1 MKYNIAKSFKLPFIF
16 DHETPCLTLLMP
28 TDQLVFNREKDRL
41 VFKNL
46 VKDAEKRLKFD
57 YPHVD
62 VEAFIKPLN
71 ELEEDM
77 SLWDQTLKGIAL
89 YADIN
94 DIYIYLLQ
102 ESVQER
108 VIISETFHIQPL
120 ITYFQKDAMY
130 DILALDI
137 DHFSIFK
144 GNMHHI
150 DKIVLEEDI
159 NTTLK
164 ENLGYDHTESYHTHG
179 TYGGSG
185 DSSTFHGHGGKTDDI
200 EIDRI
205 KFFRAV
211 DEQVLEHVS
220 KHSENPL
227 ILLAQ
232 KTNQHDFKKLSKNPH
247 VLDFSIDGSVK
258 DFSYEQILE
267 MLNTYQTDQFNQTM
281 AQMLDTY
288 HELLH
293 HERSTDQMEAIK
305 KALING
311 QVDVL
316 MIEKNKALS
325 EDREQPLLD
334 ENNFNQN
341 NKNISDAFDMMI
353 DTAFKLGTKVFVLE
367 SDQMPTSTGI
377 CAIYRYK

>member
-1 MKYNIAKSFKLPFIF
+1 MDF
-16 DHETPCLTLLMP
+16 
-28 TDQLVFNREKDRL
+28 
-41 VFKNL
+41 
-46 VKDAEKRLKFD
+46 
-57 YPHVD
+57 
-62 VEAFIKPLN
+62 
-71 ELEEDM
+71 
-77 SLWDQTLKGIAL
+77 
-89 YADIN
+89 
-94 DIYIYLLQ
+94 
-102 ESVQER
+102 
-108 VIISETFHIQPL
+108 
-120 ITYFQKDAMY
+120 
-130 DILALDI
+130 
-137 DHFSIFK
+137 
-144 GNMHHI
+144 
-150 DKIVLEEDI
+150 
-159 NTTLK
+159 
-164 ENLGYDHTESYHTHG
+164 
-179 TYGGSG
+179 
-185 DSSTFHGHGGKTDDI
+185 
-200 EIDRI
+200 
-205 KFFRAV
+205 
-211 DEQVLEHVS
+211 
-220 KHSENPL
+220 
-227 ILLAQ
+227 
-232 KTNQHDFKKLSKNPH
+232 FKKLSKNPH

-341 NKNISDAFDMMI
+341 NKNISDAFDIMI
-353 DTAFKLGTKVFVLE
+353 DTAFKLRTKVFVLE